1 MPDSGR
7 LRRVVALLLL
17 CALAAGCASL
27 PTEGPVRAG
36 RDVSVEERPE
46 LAAPIFAAAPRQGAE
61 PREVVRG
68 FLAAGVDVK
77 RDHET
82 ARLYLT
88 PDVRGGWNP
97 QSGTTVYRFSDEAS
111 IEVVDPP
118 AGAEAGVRLSAD
130 LLGRIDAEGRFA
142 PAPPG
147 ERLETVFG
155 LRQGQD
161 SQWRITTPPEGLLL
175 TATEVAE
182 SHRRLDLY
190 FLDPDRAVV
199 VPDPV
204 FVPAQAGIVTAL
216 VRRLLSG
223 PTSALAPAVT
233 TAFPAG
239 SQLAVASVLVEEGVA
254 EVVLDDAALAAGSEA
269 RVQMVAQLV
278 WTLTQLRE
286 VTAVRVRAGQS
297 DLGRGDGQG
306 RQTRD
311 LYAAYDPSGLGASS
325 PVVVGGGALSTL
337 VSLGE
342 GDLVPVGG
350 PLGDPAL
357 TVARPAISLD
367 GSTVAGLDATGEA
380 LLVGRLGSG
389 SEVATRFVGEDLA
402 PPSWSQG
409 PLLYVVDRGGDPGL
423 WVLPRDGEAQRVELP
438 DLGGSSL
445 VAARPSRDGTRMALV
460 LDDPAVPAPAEDLA
474 LAEGTLGVGQVV
486 GDRLLVGSIRRA
498 GSREAPLAAV
508 QNLTEIAHEVGTIT
522 DLAWAGATE
531 VVVLGDVRGAAA
543 QPVRLS
549 VDGWVVEPTSV
560 LPGLV
565 SITAA
570 PGARPLLGSTSG
582 GEVVQYS
589 GRRWSIVAAG
599 ASPAYPG

>member
-1 MPDSGR
+1 M
-7 LRRVVALLLL
+7 LL

-27 PTEGPVRAG
+27 PTDGPVRAG

-61 PREVVRG
+61 PRDVVRG
-68 FLAAGVDVK
+68 FLAAGVDVN
-77 RDHET
+77 REHET
-82 ARLYLT
+82 ARLYLA
-88 PDVRGGWNP
+88 PDVRGRWNP
-97 QSGTTVYRFSDEAS
+97 LSGTTVYRFSGEAS

-118 AGAEAGVRLSAD
+118 EGAEAGVCLSAEV
-130 LLGRIDAEGRFA
+130 LGRIDAEGRFT
-142 PAPPG
+142 PAAPG

-161 SQWRITTPPEGLLL
+161 GQWRITTPPEGLLL
-175 TATEVAE
+175 TQPEVDE
-182 SHRRLDLY
+182 SYRRLDLY
-190 FLDPDRAVV
+190 FLDPDRTVV

-204 FVPAQAGIVTAL
+204 FVPAQAGIATAL

-223 PTSALAPAVT
+223 PTSGLAPAVT

-239 SQLAVASVLVEEGVA
+239 SRLAVASVLVEEGVA

-325 PVVVGGGALSTL
+325 PVVVGGEVLSTL
-337 VSLGE
+337 ASLGNGE
-342 GDLVPVGG
+342 LVPVGG

-357 TVARPAISLD
+357 TVVRPAISLD

-389 SEVATRFVGEDLA
+389 SEAATRFVGEDLA

-409 PLLYVVDRGGDPGL
+409 PLLYVVDRGADPGL

-445 VAARPSRDGTRMALV
+445 VAARPSRDGTRMAVV
-460 LDDPAVPAPAEDLA
+460 LDDPEVPAPTEADLA
-474 LAEGTLGVGQVV
+474 TVDGQLGVGQVV

-508 QNLTEIAHEVGTIT
+508 ENLTEIAHEVGTIT
-522 DLAWAGATE
+522 DLSWAGATE

-543 QPVRLS
+543 QPVVIS
-549 VDGWVVEPTSV
+549 VDGWVVEPTSA

-599 ASPAYPG
+599 TSPAYPG